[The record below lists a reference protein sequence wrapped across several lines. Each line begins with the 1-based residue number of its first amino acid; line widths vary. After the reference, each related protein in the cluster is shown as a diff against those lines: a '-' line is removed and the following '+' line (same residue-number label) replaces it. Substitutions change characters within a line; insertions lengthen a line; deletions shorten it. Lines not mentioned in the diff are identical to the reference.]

1 LALAEWG
8 QWLDEL
14 EPAERTLLA
23 NAYVRRKR
31 AEFKALATYI
41 VGTLGDA
48 MSGKGGAGGKVV
60 GVSRDGRRQ
69 VEVKPDDFLRAAG
82 VTLK

>member
-14 EPAERTLLA
+14 DPAERTLLA

-31 AEFKALATYI
+31 AEFKALALYI
-41 VGTLGDA
+41 VGTLGEA
-48 MSGKGGAGGKVV
+48 MGGGGRAGGK
-60 GVSRDGRRQ
+60 RQ
-69 VEVKPDDFLRAAG
+69 VEVSPDDFLRNAG

>member
-23 NAYVRRKR
+23 NAYIRRKR
-31 AEFKALATYI
+31 AEFNALAICI
-41 VGTLGDA
+41 VNVLGEA
-48 MSGKGGAGGKVV
+48 MSGGGAGGKVI
-60 GVSRDGRRQ
+60 GVSRDGKRQ
-69 VEVKPDDFLRAAG
+69 VEVAPDDFLRAAG

>member
-31 AEFKALATYI
+31 AEFKALALYI
-41 VGTLGDA
+41 VGTLGES
-48 MSGKGGAGGKVV
+48 MGGGGGAGGKVIGV
-60 GVSRDGRRQ
+60 GRDGRRQ